1 MKTLVIAAALAA
13 LSLNVM
19 AAEPAQA
26 AKSANPPVTKEACV
40 KKSKDGK
47 KCLEKKQVP
56 QPTRN
61 PVAEKKKQ
69 QEAKKATVDKKKP
82 VK

>member
-1 MKTLVIAAALAA
+1 MKTFSLIALTLSAALAMTPA
-13 LSLNVM
+13 M
-19 AAEPAQA
+19 ATNAAQPA
-26 AKSANPPVTKEACV
+26 KVTKEDCV

-47 KCLEKKQVP
+47 KCLDKKQVP

-69 QEAKKATVDKKKP
+69 EAGKAEKKKP
-82 VK
+82 VTK

>member
-1 MKTLVIAAALAA
+1 MKSSLIVLA
-13 LSLNVM
+13 LSALLTTAW
-19 AAEPAQA
+19 AAEPAKTPA
-26 AKSANPPVTKEACV
+26 APPAKVTKEDCV

-69 QEAKKATVDKKKP
+69 EAEKAAKKKP